1 VKTMAFGADPNIGR
15 VLMAVGKCFEIEQSP
30 ERITVWI
37 NDQAIFRRGSR
48 VDYDEDAL
56 RQELRGDPI
65 DIRVDM
71 GIGDGDATAY
81 GCDLTHGYIDENA
94 AYYSS

>member
-1 VKTMAFGADPNIGR
+1 
-15 VLMAVGKCFEIEQSP
+15 VLMAVGKCFEVEQSP
-30 ERITVWI
+30 DRITVWI
-37 NDQAIFRRGSR
+37 NDQLIFRRGCR
-48 VDYDEDAL
+48 ADYDEDAL
-56 RQELRGDPI
+56 RQELRGDPV

-71 GIGDGDATAY
+71 GLGDGDATAY